1 VGQGFFAEIKD
12 VHRATGGAELIGEV
26 VDDVT
31 RDGRFIEAAGDSQN
45 VQSVL
50 RHDAR
55 LAARRKKVE
64 HTLEQRKC
72 FSEGNESDRKIN

>member
-1 VGQGFFAEIKD
+1 M
-12 VHRATGGAELIGEV
+12 
-26 VDDVT
+26 VDDEA
-31 RDGRFIEAAGDSQN
+31 RDGRFIQAAGDGQN

-64 HTLEQRKC
+64 HTLEQQKKFRRK
-72 FSEGNESDRKIN
+72 